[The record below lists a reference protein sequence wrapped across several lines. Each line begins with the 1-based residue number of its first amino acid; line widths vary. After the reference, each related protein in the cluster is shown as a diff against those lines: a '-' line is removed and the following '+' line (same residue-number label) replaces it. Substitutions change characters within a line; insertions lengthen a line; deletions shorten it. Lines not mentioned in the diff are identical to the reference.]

1 MNLMTAYA
9 KTLSNDGIIA
19 QLWDYLNE
27 VGALEDAPYLGD
39 RNTAQVIDNYY
50 YYAWSGDK
58 LIAPMVRKLYDYEN
72 DLLPAER
79 MRDIAEMF
87 WAVNRDNLWKMW
99 GLFTAQYDPVNNY
112 HIIEHTDYL
121 HTGETHMNDSGSDS
135 TEKQGTATR
144 TKGGGHT
151 NVKSGDVQTMGS
163 SYTHSA
169 VWGFDSTT
177 AADDNQTVTTV
188 GKTPSG
194 ASDPWKEKYNNVTDK
209 LTYNSETDTES
220 FTGRKDVTTYGK
232 KRAGSE
238 GADDDLDISKDGNLG
253 VMPTAQILQAE
264 VDFWAWNF
272 YKNVLFK
279 ALDETLTIPIY

>member
-27 VGALEDAPYLGD
+27 SHALEDAPYLGD

-87 WAVNRDNLWKMW
+87 WAVNKDNLLRMW
-99 GLFTAQYDPVNNY
+99 GLFMAEYDPVNNY
-112 HIIEHTDYL
+112 HIVEHTDYV
-121 HTGETHMNDSGSDS
+121 HEGDSNVTDSGDDTVERKGSS
-135 TEKQGTATR
+135 VKTR
-144 TKGGGHT
+144 GGGHT
-151 NVKSGDVQTMGS
+151 NVRTGNVETQGS
-163 SYTHSA
+163 SINTTE
-169 VWGFDSTT
+169 VWGFDS
-177 AADDNQTVTTV
+177 ADPSNDSRTVTTV
-188 GKTPSG
+188 GKTPTG
-194 ASDPWKEKYNNVTDK
+194 NDPWKEVYNNVTDTV
-209 LTYNSETDTES
+209 TYNTETDTES
-220 FTGRKDVTTYGK
+220 FDGRKDVTTYGK
-232 KRAGSE
+232 VRDGTES
-238 GADDDLDISKDGNLG
+238 ADDDLDISKDGNLG

-279 ALDETLTIPIY
+279 ALDETLIIPIY

>member
-27 VGALEDAPYLGD
+27 SHALEDAPYLGD

-87 WAVNRDNLWKMW
+87 WAVNKDNLLRMW
-99 GLFTAQYDPVNNY
+99 GLFMAEYDPVNNY
-112 HIIEHTDYL
+112 HIKEHTDYL
-121 HTGETHMNDSGSDS
+121 HGASSGWTD
-135 TEKQGTATR
+135 KGTDTL
-144 TKGGGHT
+144 TKGGSESQSRGGGHT
-151 NVKSGDVQTMGS
+151 VTTTGS
-163 SYTHSA
+163 SVNKNS
-169 VWGFDSTT
+169 VWGFDSST
-177 AADDNQTVTTV
+177 ATPDGMTETTV
-188 GKTPSG
+188 GKTAAG
-194 ASDPWKEKYNNVTDK
+194 TSDPWTE
-209 LTYNSETDTES
+209 TYSYDDDGETNTLSFTNRTDT
-220 FTGRKDVTTYGK
+220 KTYGHG
-232 KRAGSE
+232 RDASE
-238 GADDDLDISKDGNLG
+238 NADDDLDVLKDGNLG